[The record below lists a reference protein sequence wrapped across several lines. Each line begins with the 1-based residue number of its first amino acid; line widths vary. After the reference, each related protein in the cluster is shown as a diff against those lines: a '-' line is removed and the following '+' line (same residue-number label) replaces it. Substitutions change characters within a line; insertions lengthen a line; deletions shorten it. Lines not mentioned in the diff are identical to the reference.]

1 MGEDQTKMLAKETL
15 EVHWYVQ
22 MTKESYTSQE
32 LFLGELDVPP
42 KEFQEFTPTFKNM
55 LIGLKN
61 IHLLF
66 RETTITFFY
75 IKENAIL
82 KMKFLALWYVHFLPI
97 IMIKI
102 NYFGSLNIK

>member
-1 MGEDQTKMLAKETL
+1 MLGTKLPWDRKTNSMIYPEDQTKMLAKETL

-61 IHLLF
+61 IHPLF
-66 RETTITFFY
+66 RENNITFFF
-75 IKENAIL
+75 IKKKIATL
-82 KMKFLALWYVHFLPI
+82 KMKFF
-97 IMIKI
+97 
-102 NYFGSLNIK
+102 S